1 MRLLHLGEVGDIEQV
16 IPPHPPRPAGV
27 RAGQGV
33 PPLRPKDHPAH
44 PAGAG
49 ASQESQSVFHNATLI
64 DFISDPCQLELV
76 QRSSADILLIS
87 YPWHPLDCA
96 AIPCPYSPPGRQPHF
111 AATPPGAFER
121 VLENTQRIQWLK
133 AAGTSPANGRLTM
146 TKADTPTHGDHDAR
160 KQHGA
165 AGKTRGRLAPIA
177 IAAPNI
183 RRWRPTPA
191 MPCRPRSSS
200 NVSITLRPRLNPPSR
215 SSRPSSASRQN

>member
-64 DFISDPCQLELV
+64 VFISDPCQFALF
-76 QRSSADILLIS
+76 QRSSADILLMS
-87 YPWHPLDCA
+87 YPWHLLDCA

-111 AATPPGAFER
+111 AATPPVHLSACWKIPSEFNGLRRQAPAPQ
-121 VLENTQRIQWLK
+121 T
-133 AAGTSPANGRLTM
+133 AG
-146 TKADTPTHGDHDAR
+146 
-160 KQHGA
+160 
-165 AGKTRGRLAPIA
+165 
-177 IAAPNI
+177 
-183 RRWRPTPA
+183 
-191 MPCRPRSSS
+191 
-200 NVSITLRPRLNPPSR
+200 
-215 SSRPSSASRQN
+215 